1 MRIPTAF
8 HCAAFL
14 CAAFLCA
21 APCLLPFT
29 VYAWQMPDF
38 NKMKPLFTAQ
48 MKQEQG
54 VLRTYNWKARTEV
67 RVKDEV
73 KSVLLELMRYDG
85 NGKLQRTVIGG
96 NGPEKGD
103 SKPRGVLGR
112 IKRQKTDDYQKNLKS
127 LIESYSSLSQD
138 RIAAKMDS
146 AAFQPGKGDMQ
157 GTICI
162 LIPNIV
168 NKGDSLSLW
177 IDPKSHQKRKMQI
190 QTKLD
195 RDPVEIETKFSTL
208 PEGVQY
214 PSLITFDIKAK
225 NIRGTRENFDYA
237 KEKKNE

>member
-1 MRIPTAF
+1 MRIPAT
-8 HCAAFL
+8 FL

-29 VYAWQMPDF
+29 VFARQLPDIG
-38 NKMKPLFTAQ
+38 KMKPLFAAQ
-48 MKQEQG
+48 MKQEQD
-54 VLRTYNWKARTEV
+54 VLRTYSWKARTEV

-96 NGPEKGD
+96 NGSEKGE
-103 SKPRGVLGR
+103 SKQRGVVGR
-112 IKRQKTDDYQKNLKS
+112 IKQQKTDDYQKKLKS
-127 LIESYSSLSQD
+127 LIESYSSLSPD
-138 RIAAKMDS
+138 RIATKMDS

-157 GTICI
+157 DAIRI
-162 LIPNIV
+162 LIPDIV

-177 IDPKSHQKRKMQI
+177 IDSKTRQKRKMQI

-195 RDPVEIETKFSTL
+195 GDLVEIETKFGTL

-237 KEKKNE
+237 KERKNE